1 MTLFEAKSSAV
12 KKLAGAGFLTPN
24 LDADCL
30 LQYLLK
36 KDKTFILLNRDLPLS
51 ERELSDFN
59 SLIERRL
66 TGLPVA
72 YITGT
77 KEFFGIEF
85 FVTPDVLIPKP
96 DTEILVEY
104 AVKKILD
111 SEKNE
116 ICIADVCTGSGCIG
130 LSVLFNV
137 QGNTKDIAKK
147 INLVMTDLSAD
158 ALSVAEKNAGNIFPD
173 FKEKNKIEFVQGD
186 LLCGKAGF
194 DFILSNP
201 PYVPH
206 CEVEKLLLDGRSE
219 PRIALDGDIDFFV
232 SSEKQK
238 SDDGLAVIR
247 RLVPLAYNALN
258 DGGVFLMESGEYQ
271 AEDVRKLFCDAGFSE
286 TETLKDL
293 SGQPRVTAGKK
304 VQAKN

>member
-1 MTLFEAKSSAV
+1 MTLFEIKSAAV
-12 KKLAGAGFLTPN
+12 KKLTGAGFLTPN

-51 ERELSDFN
+51 EHQISDFN
-59 SLIERRL
+59 NLIEQRM

-72 YITGT
+72 YITGK

-96 DTEILVEY
+96 DTEILVEH
-104 AVKKILD
+104 ALKKILD
-111 SEKNE
+111 YEKKE
-116 ICIADVCTGSGCIG
+116 ISLADVCTGSGCIG

-137 QGNTKDIAKK
+137 NIKEKDSGKK
-147 INLVMTDLSAD
+147 INLVMTDLSPA
-158 ALSVAEKNAGNIFPD
+158 ALDVAKKNAENIFSD
-173 FKEKNKIEFVQGD
+173 SKEKNKIEFLQGD
-186 LLCGKAGF
+186 LLCGKSGF

-219 PRIALDGDIDFFV
+219 PRLALDGDIDFFV
-232 SSEKQK
+232 SRK
-238 SDDGLAVIR
+238 SPETDDGLAVIR

-258 DGGVFLMESGEYQ
+258 DGGIFLMESGEYQ
-271 AEDVRKLFCDAGFSE
+271 AEDVRNLFCEAGFSE

-304 VQAKN
+304 LR